1 MNIKFALDV
10 TWVRHKIVGG
20 TESFT
25 HNLLQ
30 GFMETKDTFS
40 LYIIA
45 ALDNEQYFRKY
56 EEDERIH
63 LIIAPVN
70 SGSVPKRIIWQ
81 NLCLME

>member
-30 GFMETKDTFS
+30 G
-40 LYIIA
+40 LWRQRI
-45 ALDNEQYFRKY
+45 YFPCILLLR
-56 EEDERIH
+56 
-63 LIIAPVN
+63 
-70 SGSVPKRIIWQ
+70 
-81 NLCLME
+81 

>member
-56 EEDERIH
+56 EE
-63 LIIAPVN
+63 V
-70 SGSVPKRIIWQ
+70 G
-81 NLCLME
+81 LMSPE

>member
-30 GFMETKDTFS
+30 GFM
-40 LYIIA
+40 
-45 ALDNEQYFRKY
+45 
-56 EEDERIH
+56 
-63 LIIAPVN
+63 
-70 SGSVPKRIIWQ
+70 
-81 NLCLME
+81 